1 MTTKKPG
8 AKKGNKNAQKF
19 ESTPTPIMFKAPAED
34 IKKWQKKADQAGV
47 SRSEW
52 IRERLNG
59 LTLHSASEAPN
70 DWGGFLIFEKN
81 VDGIFI
87 VCFNDFTGSG
97 WDRPLKDTYYWVSE
111 RDLLDLVG

>member
-19 ESTPTPIMFKAPAED
+19 ESTPTPILFKAPAED

-52 IRERLNG
+52 IRGRLNG
-59 LTLHSASEAPN
+59 LTLHSASDAKARN
-70 DWGGFLIFEKN
+70 A
-81 VDGIFI
+81 
-87 VCFNDFTGSG
+87 
-97 WDRPLKDTYYWVSE
+97 E
-111 RDLLDLVG
+111 RIAKRNERKKRESKI